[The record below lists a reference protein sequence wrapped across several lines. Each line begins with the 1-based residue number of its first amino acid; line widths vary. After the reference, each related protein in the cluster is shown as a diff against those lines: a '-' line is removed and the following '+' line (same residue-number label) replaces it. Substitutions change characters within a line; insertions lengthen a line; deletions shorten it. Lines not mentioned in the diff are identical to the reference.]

1 MAVLNTVAI
10 VTSPDR
16 ERTASTLVD
25 RLARHAREQPHRPA
39 CTVLDDGEREAGRRT
54 FAELDARAR
63 AIAAWLAREGFARK
77 RVLLL
82 IRDSLQFIEAFVGC
96 LYAGVVAVPL
106 AVPRPGRSQTLL
118 RAICR
123 DADAAGVMAGPF
135 ETSYLRPGLTD
146 ELGAVGWLC
155 PDAVGGSGDDW
166 RGGTI
171 DPEDLALL
179 QYTSGSTGMPKGVMV
194 THANLMH
201 NGATLERAMS
211 VSRESRCVGW
221 LPLYHDMGLIGNV
234 LQPLYTGFHAVLML
248 PAAFIQRPVRWLK
261 AITQYGGTVAGAPN
275 FAYDLCVDRI
285 PAGAVA
291 GLDLGTWTVAYCGS
305 EPVRA
310 RTLDRFATAFAPANF
325 KRSSF
330 LPCYGLAEN
339 TLFVTGGPPGRGPDV
354 LHVDADALAG
364 GALREAGDDCGT
376 VPLVSCGAVPVDE
389 QVLIVDPEA
398 AVPLT
403 DGVVG
408 EVWLRGRSVC
418 AGYFRK
424 PMETAAVFSA
434 RLSTGGQER
443 FLRTGDLGVLH
454 EGRLAITGRLDDLI
468 IVRGRNYY
476 PQDLEAAAERS
487 HELLHKGGG
496 IAVAIQAEER
506 TALVLAHE
514 LTRDGCAVA
523 DPIEV
528 AGAIREAIAS
538 EHGLRVDRVFLLEP
552 GQLPR
557 TTSGKVRRSACRTM
571 IVAGDFDGCEA
582 TSPAAATETVS

>member
-10 VTSPDR
+10 VTVPDR
-16 ERTASTLVD
+16 ERRASTLVD
-25 RLARHAREQPHRPA
+25 RLRCHAREQPRRPA

-63 AIAAWLAREGFARK
+63 AIAAWLGREGFARK
-77 RVLLL
+77 RVVLL
-82 IRDSLQFIEAFVGC
+82 IKDSLKFVEAFVGC

-106 AVPRPGRSQTLL
+106 AVPRRGRSLTQL

-123 DADAAGVMAGPF
+123 DVDAAAVIAGPV
-135 ETSYLRPGLTD
+135 EISYLRPGLADNLPT
-146 ELGAVGWLC
+146 VGWLSV
-155 PDAVGGSGDDW
+155 DAADGSGDDW
-166 RGGTI
+166 QADTI

-201 NGATLERAMS
+201 NGATLERAMG

-234 LQPLYTGFHAVLML
+234 LQPLYTGFEAVLML
-248 PAAFIQRPVRWLK
+248 PPAFIQRPVRWLN
-261 AITQYGGTVAGAPN
+261 AITRYGGTVAGAPN

-285 PAGAVA
+285 PAGALA
-291 GLDLGTWTVAYCGS
+291 DLDLRTWTVAYCGS

-339 TLFVTGGPPGRGPDV
+339 TLFATGGPPGRGPEV
-354 LHVDADALAG
+354 LHADADALARGTLRAAAEDRG
-364 GALREAGDDCGT
+364 G

-389 QVLIVDPEA
+389 QLLIVDPET
-398 AVPLT
+398 AVPVT
-403 DGVVG
+403 EGVVG

-424 PMETAAVFSA
+424 PMETTAVFSA
-434 RLSTGGQER
+434 HLSTGGEER
-443 FLRTGDLGVLH
+443 FLRTGDFGVLH
-454 EGRLAITGRLDDLI
+454 EGRLSITGRLDDLI
-468 IVRGRNYY
+468 IVRGRNHY

-487 HELLHKGGG
+487 HELLRKGGG
-496 IAVAIQAEER
+496 IAVAIQADGR
-506 TALVLAHE
+506 AALAIAHE
-514 LTRDGCAVA
+514 LTRDGCAAA
-523 DPIEV
+523 DRIEV
-528 AGAIREAIAS
+528 ASAIREAVAG
-538 EHGLRVDRVFLLEP
+538 EHGLHVDRVFLLRP

-582 TSPAAATETVS
+582 TSPAAATEPVS